1 MQNVNVSYYF
11 LLNYCA
17 LKKCKNHWA
26 WLRRW
31 RHISWSAVSVSLF
44 FRAVLSRLTAPH
56 QYPAHHIARRKSA
69 RINRSVLGNS
79 RVLAFSEAINKTFN
93 LSFCSVVWILKRFC
107 QKTRNIKVSIQ
118 WWGSFERKQLYSSA
132 QICRY
137 DNIYMKT
144 NQYNISFNK
153 IIVIISPVA

>member
-26 WLRRW
+26 LLRRW
-31 RHISWSAVSVSLF
+31 RHTSWSAVSVSLF

-56 QYPAHHIARRKSA
+56 QYPAYHTARRKSA

-107 QKTRNIKVSIQ
+107 QKQEISRYQFSGEGLLNESSFILQRRFVAMTTYTWKQTNI
-118 WWGSFERKQLYSSA
+118 
-132 QICRY
+132 
-137 DNIYMKT
+137 IYRL
-144 NQYNISFNK
+144 IR
-153 IIVIISPVA
+153 